1 MYGGKE
7 GGAVFGIARC
17 DASPPFEME
26 ESVFHQMPRFINLLI
41 VRSLYVTVFPW
52 RDHSNHPFVCRI
64 LNDLITVI
72 ATVCQKILGTHA
84 LNQTACLFAICC
96 CTFCNKSPERHTMR
110 IHGQMQLCVEP
121 PFVRFIS

>member
-26 ESVFHQMPRFINLLI
+26 ESVFDQMPRFIKLLI

-52 RDHSNHPFVCRI
+52 WDHSNHAFVCRI

-84 LNQTACLFAICC
+84 LNQASCLFAIFC
-96 CTFCNKSPERHTMR
+96 CTFCNKSPEWHTMR

-121 PFVRFIS
+121 PFVRLIS